1 MRTEQKIAITGA
13 GLVVAG
19 FGLGVLGA
27 MLVLPAVVVWTAG
40 QIEKRADRLLT
51 HAERAS
57 RTVGTVAG
65 TLQRSF
71 SEAAR
76 AGVAEI
82 RKGGLGANDRVG

>member
-1 MRTEQKIAITGA
+1 MDNQKKMAVAGA

-19 FGLGVLGA
+19 MGLGAIGA
-27 MLVLPAVVVWTAG
+27 LMIVPSVVVWSAG
-40 QIEKRADRLLT
+40 FLEKSADRLLG

-57 RTVGTVAG
+57 KTVGTVAG

-71 SEAAR
+71 SQATK

-82 RKGGLGANDRVG
+82 RKSAS

>member
-1 MRTEQKIAITGA
+1 MSGAKPEMNTERKMAVAGI
-13 GLVVAG
+13 GLVAAG
-19 FGLGVLGA
+19 FGLGVVGA
-27 MLVLPAVVVWTAG
+27 MLVAPAVVMWTAG
-40 QIEKRADRLLT
+40 LVEKAADNLLS

-71 SEAAR
+71 SEATK

-82 RKGGLGANDRVG
+82 RRG